1 MKSLG
6 ISIGSRLIHLSDY
19 RKGETLFCCKDII
32 YWERPKERN
41 MDQELGRGEQPRPP
55 QLLASSTAVD
65 NDLLKKIDKKWHFSD
80 LNCKIL

>member
-1 MKSLG
+1 M
-6 ISIGSRLIHLSDY
+6 
-19 RKGETLFCCKDII
+19 
-32 YWERPKERN
+32 YWERYKEQN

-80 LNCKIL
+80 LNCKIR